1 MKTASL
7 PWYDLPEV
15 HAANDLLWKLVRQR
29 LASQM
34 SASSLPSMLDR
45 EVSARSQW
53 ATGHVLL
60 SQACGYD
67 IIMQERERLQVVATP
82 RYRAPG
88 CEGPNY
94 RSAII
99 VRRDSGWTKIEDLR
113 GSRCVF
119 NERWSHSG
127 LNSLRSMIAAIHVDG
142 RFFGSVEETGSHE
155 SSLIAVQARSA
166 DVAAI
171 DCVTLALLRRHRPS
185 ATEGLR
191 IVGWTP
197 PAPAPPFVTDAS
209 MDEASVEAIRLAIR
223 DTLEAPSSA
232 SLRHALLIDTVQWL
246 PNEAYQPIVDM
257 ENEARERGY
266 PELA

>member
-7 PWYDLPEV
+7 PWYDLAEV
-15 HAANDLLWKLVRQR
+15 QAANDLLWKLVRRR
-29 LASQM
+29 LVSQM
-34 SASSLPSMLDR
+34 SPSTLPSMLDR

-53 ATGHVLL
+53 ASGHVLL

-67 IIMQERERLQVVATP
+67 VVMKERERLQVVATP

-99 VRRDSGWTKIEDLR
+99 VRRDSGWTRIEDLR

-127 LNSLRSMIAAIHVDG
+127 LNSLRSMIAAFHVAG
-142 RFFGSVEETGSHE
+142 RFFGSVAETGSHE
-155 SSLIAVQARSA
+155 SSLIAVQSRSA

-171 DCVTLALLRRHRPS
+171 DCVTLALLRRHRHR
-185 ATEGLR
+185 ATKGLR
-191 IVGWTP
+191 VIGWTP
-197 PAPAPPFVTDAS
+197 SAPAPPFVTDAS
-209 MDEASVEAIRLAIR
+209 MDASSVDALRQAIQE
-223 DTLEAPSSA
+223 TLEAPSSTE
-232 SLRHALLIDTVQWL
+232 LRHALLIDTVQSL
-246 PNEAYQPIVDM
+246 PDEAYQPIVDM
-257 ENEARERGY
+257 ENDARERGY